1 MHRHGNVPFHGLQV
15 IRFKGTKRGAQLVV
29 KEVQVKFNRMFPY
42 LFLAVIAALLLTLI
56 RIEFAEP
63 KSPAIGS
70 SAPDPSILRVYMSGN
85 YLPLHGVRGAQRIG
99 IEAEIAEALASAMGK
114 RVKYFARKRLGKA
127 GIDAVAT
134 GMVDV
139 ALNAITPTKERGE
152 LVDFTEPIV
161 RIPLLIAS
169 RKGGIHSLQDLKGKR
184 IAVRRGPLVS
194 QLADHKLNLVL
205 YDTAQQA
212 MNSSISGLTDAVI
225 AEEPALMDID
235 DVSRLTI
242 SDFRLGGSPIA
253 VAVPKGKKAEYD
265 AILARLADTIP
276 TIRAK
281 WESFWA
287 EKLTK
292 FRGVSV
298 GRKTACA
305 VTAKNTLVCFGE
317 QQELLTPP
325 PGKFIG
331 LTMGADHACAIREDH
346 TVTCWGKNDYGQ
358 ATPKPGTFKRVT
370 AGVDHTCGLMQ
381 DGTLTCWGKNTQGQ
395 AEAPPGTYRTMGVGD
410 GFSCALGND
419 GHVMCWGR
427 RLGVDPNKV
436 FSALAVGPMGVCAA
450 EPRRVKNRGVKQPI
464 TCWVTGKKS
473 RVDME
478 HALSNLTVGFD
489 IACGWDRWRNRVT
502 CIGPD
507 IGYIPDKGRMKSFDQ
522 IEAGQGMACGVWR
535 SFENRD
541 LSYGPLECWGRFSSD
556 PQLMTTSDGAV
567 RYMSKASRSRSPEVV
582 ALCRGSKWRK
592 IGLLH
597 HDRGAIELYESNYDD
612 KNATWYACSRK
623 GPQTVDINAPC
634 RQDNLIAATIPLSER
649 KVDVA
654 KNNTGSAT
662 VYQELAACDIS
673 GLPGSLSL
681 YQYEYD
687 PIKAGYTQEEIDG
700 REGLEIGTGALRY
713 CSGLVLTWDDSPGEM
728 KDLDIDGC
736 ISGD

>member
-1 MHRHGNVPFHGLQV
+1 MTVRKEEHMQFD
-15 IRFKGTKRGAQLVV
+15 RFVARFL
-29 KEVQVKFNRMFPY
+29 MI
-42 LFLAVIAALLLTLI
+42 LAVALLLTTS
-56 RIEFAEP
+56 AESAER
-63 KSPAIGS
+63 KSVPHTLA
-70 SAPDPSILRVYMSGN
+70 SAPAVLRVYMSGN

-99 IEAEIAEALASAMGK
+99 IEAEIAEAMASAMGK
-114 RVKYFARKRLGKA
+114 RIKYFDRASLGTSA
-127 GIDAVAT
+127 VNAVAT
-134 GMVDV
+134 GRVDI
-139 ALNAITPTKERGE
+139 ALNAITPTKERSE

-161 RIPLLIAS
+161 RIPLRIAS
-169 RKGGIHSLQDLKGKR
+169 RKGGIHSLQDLKGKK

-194 QLADHKLNLVL
+194 QLADLKLNLVL

-212 MNSSISGLTDAVI
+212 MNSSVSGLTDAVI

-235 DVSRLTI
+235 DISRLTI
-242 SDFRLGGSPIA
+242 SDFRPGESPIA

-276 TIRAK
+276 TIRGK
-281 WESFWA
+281 WESFWT

-305 VTAKNTLVCFGE
+305 VTDKNTLVCFGE
-317 QQELLTPP
+317 QQQLLTPP
-325 PGKFIG
+325 AGKFIG
-331 LTMGADHACAIREDH
+331 LTMGANHACVIRDDH

-395 AEAPPGTYRTMGVGD
+395 AEAPPGKYKTVGVGD

-419 GHVMCWGR
+419 GHIMCWGR
-427 RLGVDPNKV
+427 QLGVDPKKV
-436 FSALAVGPMGVCAA
+436 FSALAVGPMGVCGA
-450 EPRRVKNRGVKQPI
+450 EPRTVKNRGVKQPI
-464 TCWVTGKKS
+464 TCWIADKKS

-478 HALSNLTVGFD
+478 NALSNLTVGFD
-489 IACGWDRWRNRVT
+489 IACGWDQWDNRVK

-507 IGYIPDKGRMKSFDQ
+507 IGYIPDKGRFKSFDQ
-522 IEAGQGMACGVWR
+522 IEAGKGMACGVWH

-541 LSYGPLECWGRFSSD
+541 MPYGPLECWGRFSSD
-556 PQLMTTSDGAV
+556 PHLMTTSDGAV
-567 RYMSKASRSRSPEVV
+567 RYMSNASRSRSPEVV
-582 ALCRGSKWRK
+582 ALCRGSKWQK

-597 HDRGAIELYESNYDD
+597 YDRGVIELYESNYDD
-612 KNATWYACSRK
+612 KNATWFACSRK

-654 KNNTGSAT
+654 KNNIGSAT
-662 VYQELAACDIS
+662 AYQELAACDIS

-681 YQYEYD
+681 LQYEYD
-687 PIKAGYTQEEIDG
+687 PIKAGYTQEDIDR
-700 REGLEIGTGALRY
+700 REDQETGTGALRY

-736 ISGD
+736 LTGD